1 MDDAGFPADAAAACI
16 TVGKTAILASNESL
30 YNHSWD
36 FVASR
41 NSFFSEAVATA
52 DYLSHS
58 FISGI
63 RSSLAI
69 SVVHM
74 QQAGAHTPSAPNR
87 SPPSPSLAG

>member
-36 FVASR
+36 FVEVVASR

-63 RSSLAI
+63 RSSFGFWPW
-69 SVVHM
+69 SVYPV
-74 QQAGAHTPSAPNR
+74 
-87 SPPSPSLAG
+87 